1 MTRKEKAMAYF
12 RQGYNCA
19 QAVVLAFADL
29 TDMDEATLSRMSCSF
44 GGGMGRLREVCGT
57 VTGMFLVTG
66 LLRGYDGAETGEV
79 KAAHYAR
86 IQALAKEFERQNGSI
101 VCRELLALRQKHR
114 DDPTPEA
121 RTEAYYAGRP
131 CAELVGNAAE
141 ILENYL
147 AIDSGDIHG
156 GKC

>member
-131 CAELVGNAAE
+131 CAE

-147 AIDSGDIHG
+147 AIDSGENG
-156 GKC
+156 R

>member
-86 IQALAKEFERQNGSI
+86 IQALAKEFEKQNGSI

-147 AIDSGDIHG
+147 AIDSGENG
-156 GKC
+156 R

>member
-86 IQALAKEFERQNGSI
+86 IQALAREFEKQNGSI
-101 VCRELLALRQKHR
+101 ICRELLELRQKHR

-131 CAELVGNAAE
+131 CAELVGIAAE
-141 ILENYL
+141 ILENHL
-147 AIDSGDIHG
+147 LSDRGENG
-156 GKC
+156 R

>member
-1 MTRKEKAMAYF
+1 M
-12 RQGYNCA
+12 
-19 QAVVLAFADL
+19 AFADL

-86 IQALAKEFERQNGSI
+86 IQALAKEFEKQNGSI

-131 CAELVGNAAE
+131 CVELVGSAAE
-141 ILENYL
+141 IPENYL
-147 AIDSGDIHG
+147 LSDRSVN
-156 GKC
+156 

>member
-86 IQALAKEFERQNGSI
+86 IQALAKEFEKQNGSI
-101 VCRELLALRQKHR
+101 ICRELLALRQKHR

-131 CAELVGNAAE
+131 CAELVGSAAE

-147 AIDSGDIHG
+147 AIDSGENG
-156 GKC
+156 R

>member
-131 CAELVGNAAE
+131 CVELVGSAAE

-147 AIDSGDIHG
+147 TIDSGENG
-156 GKC
+156 R

>member
-86 IQALAKEFERQNGSI
+86 IQALAKDFERQNGSI

-131 CAELVGNAAE
+131 CAELVGSAAE

-147 AIDSGDIHG
+147 AIDSGENG
-156 GKC
+156 R

>member
-86 IQALAKEFERQNGSI
+86 IQTLAKEFERQNGSI

-131 CAELVGNAAE
+131 CAELVGSAAE

-147 AIDSGDIHG
+147 AIDSGENG
-156 GKC
+156 R

>member
-86 IQALAKEFERQNGSI
+86 IQALAKEFEKQNGSI

-131 CAELVGNAAE
+131 CVELVGSAAE

-147 AIDSGDIHG
+147 AIDSGENSR
-156 GKC
+156 

>member
-1 MTRKEKAMAYF
+1 MDHGMKAAELF
-12 RQGYNCA
+12 TQGYNCA
-19 QAVVLAFADL
+19 QSVAAAFCDVTGL
-29 TDMDEATLSRMSCSF
+29 DEKTAARMASPF

-79 KAAHYAR
+79 KAAHSAR

-131 CAELVGNAAE
+131 CVELVGSAAE

-147 AIDSGDIHG
+147 AIDSGENG
-156 GKC
+156 R

>member
-86 IQALAKEFERQNGSI
+86 IQALAREFEKQNGSI

-131 CAELVGNAAE
+131 CAELVGSAAE

-147 AIDSGDIHG
+147 AIDSGENG
-156 GKC
+156 R

>member
-86 IQALAKEFERQNGSI
+86 IQALAKEFEKQNGSI

-131 CAELVGNAAE
+131 CAELVGIAAE

-147 AIDSGDIHG
+147 AIDSGENG
-156 GKC
+156 R

>member
-1 MTRKEKAMAYF
+1 MKAAELF
-12 RQGYNCA
+12 TQGYNCA
-19 QAVVLAFADL
+19 QAVGLAFADL

-86 IQALAKEFERQNGSI
+86 IQALAKEFEKQNGSI

-131 CAELVGNAAE
+131 CAELVGSAAE

-147 AIDSGDIHG
+147 AIDSGENG
-156 GKC
+156 R

>member
-86 IQALAKEFERQNGSI
+86 IQALAKEFEKQNSSI

-121 RTEAYYAGRP
+121 RTEVYYAGRP
-131 CAELVGNAAE
+131 CVELVGSAAE

-147 AIDSGDIHG
+147 AIDSGENG
-156 GKC
+156 R

>member
-131 CAELVGNAAE
+131 CAELVGSAAE

-147 AIDSGDIHG
+147 AIDSGENG
-156 GKC
+156 Q

>member
-121 RTEAYYAGRP
+121 RTESYYAGRP
-131 CAELVGNAAE
+131 CAELVGSAAE

-147 AIDSGDIHG
+147 AIDSGENG
-156 GKC
+156 R

>member
-1 MTRKEKAMAYF
+1 
-12 RQGYNCA
+12 
-19 QAVVLAFADL
+19 
-29 TDMDEATLSRMSCSF
+29 
-44 GGGMGRLREVCGT
+44 MGRLREVCGT

-131 CAELVGNAAE
+131 CAELVGSAAE

-147 AIDSGDIHG
+147 AIDSGENG
-156 GKC
+156 R

>member
-131 CAELVGNAAE
+131 CAELVGSAAE

-147 AIDSGDIHG
+147 LSDRSEN
-156 GKC
+156 

>member
-86 IQALAKEFERQNGSI
+86 IQALAKEFEKQNSSI

-131 CAELVGNAAE
+131 CAELVGSAAE

-147 AIDSGDIHG
+147 LSDRSEN
-156 GKC
+156 

>member
-86 IQALAKEFERQNGSI
+86 IQALAREFEKQNGSI
-101 VCRELLALRQKHR
+101 ICRELLELRQKHR

-131 CAELVGNAAE
+131 CAELVGIAAE
-141 ILENYL
+141 ILESHLLSDRSEN
-147 AIDSGDIHG
+147 
-156 GKC
+156 

>member
-131 CAELVGNAAE
+131 CVELVGSAAE

-147 AIDSGDIHG
+147 AIDSGEHG
-156 GKC
+156 R

>member
-86 IQALAKEFERQNGSI
+86 IQALAKEFEKQNGSI

-131 CAELVGNAAE
+131 CAELVGIAAE
-141 ILENYL
+141 ILENHL
-147 AIDSGDIHG
+147 LSDRSEN
-156 GKC
+156 

>member
-1 MTRKEKAMAYF
+1 MNRGELAAQNF
-12 RQGYNCA
+12 RSGCNCA
-19 QAVVLAFADL
+19 QAVLLAFSDL
-29 TDMDEATLSRMSCSF
+29 TGLEDATAMKLASSF

-131 CAELVGNAAE
+131 CAELVGSAAE

-147 AIDSGDIHG
+147 AIDSGENG
-156 GKC
+156 R

>member
-86 IQALAKEFERQNGSI
+86 IQALAKEFEKQNGSI

-131 CAELVGNAAE
+131 CAELVGSAAE

-147 AIDSGDIHG
+147 AIDSGENG
-156 GKC
+156 R

>member
-101 VCRELLALRQKHR
+101 VCRELLALRQKPR

-131 CAELVGNAAE
+131 CVELVGSAAE

-147 AIDSGDIHG
+147 AIDSGENG
-156 GKC
+156 R

>member
-57 VTGMFLVTG
+57 VTGMFLVTD

-86 IQALAKEFERQNGSI
+86 IQALAKEFEKQNGSI

-131 CAELVGNAAE
+131 CAELVGSAAE

-147 AIDSGDIHG
+147 AIDSGENG
-156 GKC
+156 R

>member
-114 DDPTPEA
+114 DDPAPEA

-131 CAELVGNAAE
+131 CAELVGSAAE

-147 AIDSGDIHG
+147 AIDSGENG
-156 GKC
+156 R

>member
-86 IQALAKEFERQNGSI
+86 IQALAREFEKQNGSI
-101 VCRELLALRQKHR
+101 ICRELLELRQKHR

-131 CAELVGNAAE
+131 CAELVGIAAE
-141 ILENYL
+141 ILENHL
-147 AIDSGDIHG
+147 LSDRGEN
-156 GKC
+156 

>member
-1 MTRKEKAMAYF
+1 MMTHSELAAENFKR
-12 RQGYNCA
+12 GYNCA

-101 VCRELLALRQKHR
+101 VCRELLALLPARGIPLTTAAGVITLRQTGGAQCLR
-114 DDPTPEA
+114 E
-121 RTEAYYAGRP
+121 
-131 CAELVGNAAE
+131 
-141 ILENYL
+141 
-147 AIDSGDIHG
+147 SGALG
-156 GKC
+156 VKTLWKLCCFPAQ

>member
-131 CAELVGNAAE
+131 CAELVGIAAE
-141 ILENYL
+141 ILENHL
-147 AIDSGDIHG
+147 LSDRGEN
-156 GKC
+156 

>member
-114 DDPTPEA
+114 DDPKPEA

-131 CAELVGNAAE
+131 CAELVGSAAE

-147 AIDSGDIHG
+147 AIDSGENG
-156 GKC
+156 R

>member
-86 IQALAKEFERQNGSI
+86 IQALAREFEKQNGSI
-101 VCRELLALRQKHR
+101 ICRELLALRQKHR

-131 CAELVGNAAE
+131 CAELVGSAAE

-147 AIDSGDIHG
+147 LSDRSEN
-156 GKC
+156 

>member
-86 IQALAKEFERQNGSI
+86 IQALAREFEKQNGSI
-101 VCRELLALRQKHR
+101 ICRELLELRQKHR

-131 CAELVGNAAE
+131 CAELVGSAAE

-147 AIDSGDIHG
+147 AIDSGENG
-156 GKC
+156 R

>member
-86 IQALAKEFERQNGSI
+86 IQALAKEFEKQNGSI

-131 CAELVGNAAE
+131 CLELLVTPA
-141 ILENYL
+141 
-147 AIDSGDIHG
+147 
-156 GKC
+156 

>member
-131 CAELVGNAAE
+131 CVELVGNAAE

-147 AIDSGDIHG
+147 AIDSGENSR
-156 GKC
+156 

>member
-86 IQALAKEFERQNGSI
+86 IQALAKEFEKQNGSI

-131 CAELVGNAAE
+131 GAELVGSAAE

-147 AIDSGDIHG
+147 AIDSGENG
-156 GKC
+156 R

>member
-1 MTRKEKAMAYF
+1 MAYF

-86 IQALAKEFERQNGSI
+86 IQALAKEFEKQNGSI

-131 CAELVGNAAE
+131 CAELVGSAAE

-147 AIDSGDIHG
+147 AIDSGENG
-156 GKC
+156 R

>member
-131 CAELVGNAAE
+131 CAELVGSAAE

-147 AIDSGDIHG
+147 AIDSGENSR
-156 GKC
+156 